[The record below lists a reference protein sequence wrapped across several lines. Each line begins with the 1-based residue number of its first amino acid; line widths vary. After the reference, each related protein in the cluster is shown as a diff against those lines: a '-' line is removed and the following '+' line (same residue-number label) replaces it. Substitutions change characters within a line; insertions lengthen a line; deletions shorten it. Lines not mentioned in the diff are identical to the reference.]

1 MAPLFIF
8 CYHKM
13 NQARVTTSTRI
24 KEIPLLY
31 LSNQIG
37 LIWKN
42 LYYFR
47 WVAFAGRWYVK
58 CNIFSMLLLHS
69 NILVS
74 IHSCNILNQCN
85 IPFRTQYHV
94 VASYREWILP
104 RVSLYLFRLLKLTTP
119 ESQRNGG
126 VLINGGMKNRKI
138 IYL

>member
-1 MAPLFIF
+1 MAPLFLF

-42 LYYFR
+42 YFR
-47 WVAFAGRWYVK
+47 RAAFAGRWYVK
-58 CNIFSMLLLHS
+58 CNIISMLLLHS

-74 IHSCNILNQCN
+74 IHSYNILNQCN
-85 IPFRTQYHV
+85 ITFRTQYHFA
-94 VASYREWILP
+94 ASYREWILP
-104 RVSLYLFRLLKLTTP
+104 RVSLYLFWLLKLTTP

-126 VLINGGMKNRKI
+126 VLINGGMKNREI